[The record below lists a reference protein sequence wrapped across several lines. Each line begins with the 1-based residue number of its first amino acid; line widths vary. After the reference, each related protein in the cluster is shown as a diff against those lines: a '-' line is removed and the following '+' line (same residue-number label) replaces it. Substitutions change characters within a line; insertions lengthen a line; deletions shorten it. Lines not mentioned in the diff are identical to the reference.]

1 MPTYYD
7 ENGNPYLDSNGYPVA
22 PPAGAYATTSS
33 TADRIASTQAPTIQG
48 TQPDPKPSY
57 TTIGG
62 VNVPNGD
69 IEGQWNAWRLQNAQQ
84 GLQANQAAIGDLSR
98 QSAGVGART
107 SNIRNGQ
114 SGIIQSQTNSDAGY
128 EQQSRDLAAQLTNAG
143 NSANAFDWNALSGYQ
158 GQMAGYTQS
167 NNAYMGGLGNLYGQL
182 AAPLQSQTSWA
193 GDLSS
198 QAAGAYADPSSIA
211 AQNNAMGFLSGAMGG
226 SLNYQSQGA
235 QAYADPQAIAA
246 QYQALNQLQGAAAG
260 NLNVTSQ
267 AATAQADQNAIDMQ
281 SQGLSGLWGIANG
294 NLDIMPWSADPKSWD
309 ELQGAKKQYQDVY
322 GGSLDVKPG
331 DLDPEAYAAQKD
343 ALSQYSALTTPKLTD
358 AERFIYENERLNA
371 ERDERSNR
379 EATASGLRQ
388 RGMGGSGME
397 LVNSSMANQQVSQN
411 RLLGDLGANAQ
422 AINRS
427 MQALQG
433 YGGLSSTM
441 NDQANALG
449 TANANR
455 RTNALGGYSGIVQGE
470 QSLASQMAQA
480 NRNRSAQAMGMYTD
494 QTGRLRSQTFDEALA
509 RGTAADQVA
518 MTNMNRELQAMGMSA
533 DTAGNIRNSS
543 FNEAYSRGI
552 AADNASANNQQTQL
566 QGGIAYGNM
575 ANTQRS
581 QSFNEA
587 YSRGTAADQTAQF
600 NRQQSIGVS
609 EWNDQFNQN
618 ERDAQWNRGLG
629 YTQTGLRTNELNA
642 ANDSRSYDAGQ
653 TVNQNTFGR
662 TAMGIGAQD
671 TAATRA
677 HDDSRYTNG
686 LQFDLG
692 NQLVGDENSAF
703 GRQAG
708 ITGLGI
714 SSNNAGIGAI
724 NDIGSSFA
732 GQAAAVTAGTAAER
746 AAALAEKNNPGGLL
760 GTGILGKHDPLNPG
774 NWFRGS
780 IK

>member
-1 MPTYYD
+1 MGQVFIPGVGFIDDGQPGPSWQQPQPPPDAGTGSYYD
-7 ENGNPYLDSNGYPVA
+7 PNWTANVA
-22 PPAGAYATTSS
+22 P
-33 TADRIASTQAPTIQG
+33 
-48 TQPDPKPSY
+48 
-57 TTIGG
+57 
-62 VNVPNGD
+62 GD
-69 IEGQWNAWRLQNAQQ
+69 TEGQWNKWALENARDAAGHNNAALQ
-84 GLQANQAAIGDLSR
+84 DLTR

-107 SNIRNGQ
+107 SNVRQGQ
-114 SGIIQSQTNSDAGY
+114 SGIIQGQMNSDAAY
-128 EQQSRDLAAQLTNAG
+128 EQQTRDLVNQLGGAAG
-143 NSANAFDWNALSGYQ
+143 SANTFDWNALAGYQ
-158 GQMAGYTQS
+158 GQVAGNTAS
-167 NNAYMGGLGNLYGQL
+167 NNQYVSQLGGLYGQL
-182 AAPLQSQTSWA
+182 ANPLQSQTSWA

-246 QYQALNQLQGAAAG
+246 QYQALNQLQGAASG

-422 AINRS
+422 AIDRS

-587 YSRGTAADQTAQF
+587 YSRGSAADQTAQF
-600 NRQQSIGVS
+600 NRKQSIGVS
-609 EWNDQFNQN
+609 EWNDQFSQN
-618 ERDAQWNRGLG
+618 ERDSQWNRGLG
-629 YTQTGLRTNELNA
+629 MANTGLQANQQNA
-642 ANDSRSYDAGQ
+642 ANDLNSYTAGRLTNDATYGRNRDVISA
-653 TVNQNTFGR
+653 TDNANTR
-662 TAMGIGAQD
+662 Q
-671 TAATRA
+671 
-677 HDDSRYTNG
+677 HDDSRYTSG
-686 LQFDLG
+686 LNFDLG
-692 NQLVGDENSAF
+692 NQLVGDENA
-703 GRQAG
+703 GYQRQAG
-708 ITGLGI
+708 LT
-714 SSNNAGIGAI
+714 SMGIGAT
-724 NDIGSSFA
+724 
-732 GQAAAVTAGTAAER
+732 QQGTAAVNDAGR
-746 AAALAEKNNPGGLL
+746 AFAGSAASRSAAGDALALAKANHETSLLWGLAS
-760 GTGILGKHDPLNPG
+760 
-774 NWFRGS
+774 W
-780 IK
+780 

>member
-1 MPTYYD
+1 MGQIFIPGIGMID
-7 ENGNPYLDSNGYPVA
+7 DGQPGPSWQEQP
-22 PPAGAYATTSS
+22 PPANGTGVSFAPGDNESAWNNWQLLNQQRTNAANVGIVNGLS
-33 TADRIASTQAPTIQG
+33 TASG
-48 TQPDPKPSY
+48 
-57 TTIGG
+57 
-62 VNVPNGD
+62 
-69 IEGQWNAWRLQNAQQ
+69 
-84 GLQANQAAIGDLSR
+84 
-98 QSAGVGART
+98 GVGART
-107 SNIRNGQ
+107 SNIRAGQ
-114 SGIIQSQTNSDAGY
+114 TGIIQSQVGSDAGY

-143 NSANAFDWNALSGYQ
+143 NSANAFDWNALAGYQ

-167 NNAYMGGLGNLYGQL
+167 NNAYMGGLGDLYGQL
-182 AAPLQSQTSWA
+182 ATPLQSQTHWA

-211 AQNNAMGFLSGAMGG
+211 AQNSAMGFLSGAMGG

-235 QAYADPQAIAA
+235 QAYADPQAIQA

-294 NLDIMPWSADPKSWD
+294 NLDVMPWSADPKSWD
-309 ELQGAKKQYQDVY
+309 ELQKAKGQYQDVY

-343 ALSQYSALTTPKLTD
+343 ALSQYSALTTPELTD

-371 ERDERSNR
+371 ERSERSNR
-379 EATASGLRQ
+379 EAAASGLRQ

-470 QSLASQMAQA
+470 QNLASQMAQA
-480 NRNRSAQAMGMYTD
+480 NRDRSAQAMGLYTD
-494 QTGRLRSQTFDEALA
+494 QAGRLRSQTFDEALA

-518 MTNMNRELQAMGMSA
+518 MTNMNRQLAAMGMSA
-533 DTAGNIRNSS
+533 DTAGNIRQQS
-543 FNEAYSRGI
+543 FNEEYSRGI
-552 AADNASANNQQTQL
+552 AADNASANNQRTQL

-575 ANTQRS
+575 ANTQRE

-609 EWNDQFNQN
+609 EWNDQFAQG
-618 ERDAQWNRGLG
+618 ERDAQWKRGTD
-629 YTQTGLRTNELNA
+629 YTGLGLRTNELNA
-642 ANDSRSYDAGQ
+642 ANDSRSYDAGRLTSETTYNRFAQ
-653 TVNQNTFGR
+653 
-662 TAMGIGAQD
+662 GIGAQD
-671 TAATRA
+671 TAATRQ

-692 NQLVGDENSAF
+692 TQLVGDEKDAF
-703 GRQAG
+703 QRQAG
-708 ITGLGI
+708 IAGLGI
-714 SSNNAGIGAI
+714 GVNSSGTAGINDVGKAFAGEAAARDAAGAATGAAAASAASARTKGLI
-724 NDIGSSFA
+724 GPIGSASDPLFIPNWFSPSKA
-732 GQAAAVTAGTAAER
+732 Q
-746 AAALAEKNNPGGLL
+746 
-760 GTGILGKHDPLNPG
+760 GILKNGA
-774 NWFRGS
+774 FQ
-780 IK
+780 

>member
-1 MPTYYD
+1 MGQIFIPGIGMID
-7 ENGNPYLDSNGYPVA
+7 DGQPGPSWQEQPPPVNGTGVA
-22 PPAGAYATTSS
+22 F
-33 TADRIASTQAPTIQG
+33 
-48 TQPDPKPSY
+48 DPNDTES
-57 TTIGG
+57 
-62 VNVPNGD
+62 
-69 IEGQWNAWRLQNAQQ
+69 AWYNWQLQNQQ
-84 GLQANQAAIGDLSR
+84 RTNAANVGAVNGLSNAN
-98 QSAGVGART
+98 AGVGART

-114 SGIIQSQTNSDAGY
+114 SGIIQGQMNSDAAY
-128 EQQSRDLAAQLTNAG
+128 EQQTRDLVNQLGGAAG
-143 NSANAFDWNALSGYQ
+143 NANNFDWGALAGYQ
-158 GQMAGYTQS
+158 GQTAGNTAS
-167 NNAYMGGLGNLYGQL
+167 NNQYVSQLGGLYGQL
-182 AAPLQSQTSWA
+182 ANPLQSQTHWA

-309 ELQGAKKQYQDVY
+309 ELQKAKGQYQDVY

-343 ALSQYSALTTPKLTD
+343 ALSQYSSLTKPELTD

-371 ERDERSNR
+371 ERSERSNR
-379 EATASGLRQ
+379 EAAASGLRQ

-449 TANANR
+449 TANSNR

-470 QSLASQMAQA
+470 QQLASQMAQA
-480 NRNRSAQAMGMYTD
+480 NRDRSAQAMGLYTD
-494 QTGRLRSQTFDEALA
+494 QAGRLRSQTFDEALA

-518 MTNMNRELQAMGMSA
+518 MTNMNRQLAAMGMSA
-533 DTAGNIRNSS
+533 DTAGNIRQQS
-543 FNEAYSRGI
+543 FNEEYSRGI
-552 AADNASANNQQTQL
+552 AADNASANNQRTQL

-575 ANTQRS
+575 ANTQRD

-587 YSRGTAADQTAQF
+587 YKRGSAADQTAQF

-609 EWNDQFNQN
+609 EWNDQFAQN
-618 ERDAQWNRGLG
+618 ERDSQWNRGLG
-629 YTQTGLRTNELNA
+629 MANTGLQANQQNATNDFNAWNSGRITNDATYGRTRDVIT
-642 ANDSRSYDAGQ
+642 ANDTANSRQ
-653 TVNQNTFGR
+653 
-662 TAMGIGAQD
+662 
-671 TAATRA
+671 
-677 HDDSRYTNG
+677 HDDARYTSG
-686 LQFDLG
+686 LNFDLG

-703 GRQAG
+703 GRQLG

-714 SSNNAGIGAI
+714 QANNTGTAGI
-724 NDIGSSFA
+724 NDIGGSFA
-732 GQAAAVTAGTAAER
+732 GKAASDGALGTAGAAGAAADVKSRT
-746 AAALAEKNNPGGLL
+746 KGLIGPIGSASDPL
-760 GTGILGKHDPLNPG
+760 FIPNWFSPTKAQGILKNGA
-774 NWFRGS
+774 FQ
-780 IK
+780 